1 MRLVEKI
8 LSSGLDTDVKVIMG
22 HCVRIGQPL
31 TVIQYLQLLRA
42 EVGLIL
48 VYVPAPLALLA
59 EASPTS

>member
-22 HCVRIGQPL
+22 HYVRIGQPL